1 MADRMS
7 MPERLRAEGKRVTPE
22 RKLLLEIIDANPH
35 LDAAEIYD
43 RARGVNPRIGL
54 ATVYRTLRLLET
66 MDVIDSSGLGQ
77 DHSHYEMRQDDHV
90 HLVCSEC
97 GAVFDVAAPFNPQV
111 FGRRRGFEVR
121 QTRLELV
128 GICDHCRA
136 KSRGAHRSNL
146 GSGRG
151 AGPRS

>member
-1 MADRMS
+1 MADRVS
-7 MPERLRAEGKRVTPE
+7 MPERLRAEGKRVTRE
-22 RKLLLEIIDANPH
+22 RELLLEIIDANPH
-35 LDAAEIYD
+35 LDASEIYD

-66 MDVIDSSGLGQ
+66 MDVIDSNDLGE

-97 GAVFDVAAPFNPQV
+97 GAVLDVAAPFDPRA
-111 FGRRRGFEVR
+111 FGRRRGFEIR

-128 GICDHCRA
+128 GVCDDCRA
-136 KSRGAHRSNL
+136 KSRGEHRPDL
-146 GSGRG
+146 GSGPG
-151 AGPRS
+151 AGPRP